1 MRAGCRF
8 TPSRALPI
16 DLSMHAATPGQVF
29 KVVWTGCVSLG
40 SVLCLA
46 MAVAGQFMYGLS
58 ALGVIAVVWA
68 PALAL
73 AGTGLHWS
81 LRRLAR

>member
-1 MRAGCRF
+1 MRTGSRF
-8 TPSRALPI
+8 TPSQALPI
-16 DLSMHAATPGQVF
+16 DPCMHPATPGQVF

-73 AGTGLHWS
+73 AGTGLHLT

>member
-1 MRAGCRF
+1 MY
-8 TPSRALPI
+8 
-16 DLSMHAATPGQVF
+16 AATPGQVF

-40 SVLCLA
+40 SAVCLA
-46 MAVAGQFMYGLS
+46 MAFAGQFMYGLS

-73 AGTGLHWS
+73 AGTGLHWT